1 MDRQDNVLNLNQQ
14 APRKKCHGNRRDQR
28 FRRKWRAEK
37 MKPAKIKK
45 LIEKRNRFQKKNK
58 EPTTN
63 IESTKLNK
71 ELLSSKQNYQSQP
84 IITTN
89 LTKRKRDI
97 SSQQLSSAIDLA
109 IPKTTS
115 SISIAQSSSKRM
127 KNISEIMD
135 NNSIINRNNND
146 INKHINYRQPM
157 YLTRSSSILYQIL
170 NKALNYSLKKKDE
183 KQFINVR
190 LQLLDQQYC
199 LEMDRQ
205 LWQSYLDIGLQQHL
219 WPDQFYTMAK
229 TNDFDLCKQY
239 VMNYIE
245 NNKRQLNHCH
255 FELTKQEQQFQTCQ
269 IKELSFEQ
277 MEQQLKELVD
287 RERKYLSK
295 RNNDK
300 LIKFKDDISQKQ
312 RLTTISTSALMNN
325 QENEYINRLITIRE
339 KQAEIWKEQLMLEI
353 R

>member
-1 MDRQDNVLNLNQQ
+1 
-14 APRKKCHGNRRDQR
+14 
-28 FRRKWRAEK
+28 
-37 MKPAKIKK
+37 
-45 LIEKRNRFQKKNK
+45 
-58 EPTTN
+58 
-63 IESTKLNK
+63 
-71 ELLSSKQNYQSQP
+71 
-84 IITTN
+84 
-89 LTKRKRDI
+89 
-97 SSQQLSSAIDLA
+97 
-109 IPKTTS
+109 
-115 SISIAQSSSKRM
+115 
-127 KNISEIMD
+127 
-135 NNSIINRNNND
+135 
-146 INKHINYRQPM
+146 
-157 YLTRSSSILYQIL
+157 
-170 NKALNYSLKKKDE
+170 
-183 KQFINVR
+183 
-190 LQLLDQQYC
+190 
-199 LEMDRQ
+199 
-205 LWQSYLDIGLQQHL
+205 QSYLDIGLQQHL

-353 R
+353 RIHC